1 MERSL
6 KLTVALLSSLALAG
20 CMGNT
25 ATMPNGDKVAMR
37 TVSDGL
43 DRSASVTDIYSPQ
56 GALRHRDLTVGDTVG
71 GRMAVAV
78 VGGMGAAVVNG
89 ITAASIAGDNK
100 CQATTNPDGTNY
112 GCNNIIVGG
121 SQAVAGSTSTADVD
135 VNIGGGT
142 PPCGYCGNEYD

>member
-1 MERSL
+1 MNASF
-6 KLTVALLSSLALAG
+6 KLPVALLASLALAG

-25 ATMPNGDKVAMR
+25 ATLSSGTTVEMR
-37 TVSDGL
+37 TVGDGL
-43 DRSASVTDIYSPQ
+43 DRSASVTEIRGPD
-56 GALRHRDLTVGDTVG
+56 GKLVHMDLTVGPTVG
-71 GRMAVAV
+71 GQMAVAV

-100 CQATTNPDGTNY
+100 CQPQTNPDGTNY

-121 SQAVAGSTSTADVD
+121 AQAVSGSTAGSNVD
-135 VNIGGGT
+135 VNIGGQ